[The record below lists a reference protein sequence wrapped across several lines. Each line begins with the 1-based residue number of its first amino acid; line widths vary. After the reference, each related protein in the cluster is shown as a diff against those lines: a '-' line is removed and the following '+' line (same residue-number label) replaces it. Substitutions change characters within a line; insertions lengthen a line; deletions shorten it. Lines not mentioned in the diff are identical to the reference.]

1 MRRTKLVPY
10 SHNLNQFLT
19 GFSYFLASLL
29 TESRRASVV
38 AGMAFKYFLASL
50 LTESRR
56 ASVVAGMAFKYFL
69 ASLLTESRRASVVA
83 GMAFKYF
90 LASLLTESRRAVEC
104 GFIQH
109 VADLSSTSAL
119 QGWISA

>member
-56 ASVVAGMAFKYFL
+56 AVECGFIQHVADLSSTLRIYPA
-69 ASLLTESRRASVVA
+69 R
-83 GMAFKYF
+83 
-90 LASLLTESRRAVEC
+90 C